1 MNYTIDRFEGDFAI
15 VELPDGKLV
24 NLPRTAIPKEAQ
36 EGDVIQVVID
46 NNETDKRRKS
56 VEEKMGKLFVD

>member
-15 VELPDGKLV
+15 VELPDGKFV
-24 NLPRTAIPKEAQ
+24 NIPKSAIPKEAK

-46 NNETDKRRKS
+46 NNETDKRRS
-56 VEEKMGKLFVD
+56 SIEEKMDKLFVD